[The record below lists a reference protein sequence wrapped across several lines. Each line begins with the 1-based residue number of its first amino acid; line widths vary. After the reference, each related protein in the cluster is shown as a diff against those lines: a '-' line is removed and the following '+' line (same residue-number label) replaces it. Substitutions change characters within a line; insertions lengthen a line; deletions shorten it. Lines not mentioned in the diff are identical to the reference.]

1 MKIVTLVENTCGH
14 ENCIAEHGL
23 SLYIETVLPFPISV
37 MLMAYSGIK
46 RGV

>member
-1 MKIVTLVENTCGH
+1 MLLMKKEFISPEMEIVEF
-14 ENCIAEHGL
+14 
-23 SLYIETVLPFPISV
+23 ETEDFISAVLPFPISV